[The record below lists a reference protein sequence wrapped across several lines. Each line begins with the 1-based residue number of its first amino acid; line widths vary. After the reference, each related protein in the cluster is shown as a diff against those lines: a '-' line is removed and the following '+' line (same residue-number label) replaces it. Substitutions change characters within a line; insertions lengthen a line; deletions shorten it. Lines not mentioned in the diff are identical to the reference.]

1 MSRTWHLILLVAIAA
16 VICGLALAWV
26 ERNAR
31 FVETDGIDGLSTYHI
46 LLDTADG
53 LSAEKIKREV
63 YPTRERMP
71 AAERATAVCSP
82 AGQTVAEDTGT
93 LP

>member
-1 MSRTWHLILLVAIAA
+1 MRTAHKFRWWVLYVLVPLMIGLIALDYEAPMSRTWHLILLVAIAA

-46 LLDTADG
+46 L
-53 LSAEKIKREV
+53 
-63 YPTRERMP
+63 
-71 AAERATAVCSP
+71 
-82 AGQTVAEDTGT
+82 AGYGRWVIR
-93 LP
+93 